1 MVYLK
6 SIRFHF
12 FSYIR
17 DLICVLNALACQSD
31 LYFMFSYI
39 HVVIFLTG
47 AILINMMFDKIT
59 FTTNWYR

>member
-12 FSYIR
+12 FSYIL

-39 HVVIFLTG
+39 HVVF
-47 AILINMMFDKIT
+47 F
-59 FTTNWYR
+59 FYNWGHSYKHDV